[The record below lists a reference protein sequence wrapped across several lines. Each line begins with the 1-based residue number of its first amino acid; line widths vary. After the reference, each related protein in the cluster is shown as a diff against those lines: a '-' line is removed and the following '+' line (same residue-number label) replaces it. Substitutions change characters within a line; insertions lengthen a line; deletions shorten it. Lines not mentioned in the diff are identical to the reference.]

1 MTFSPFLVA
10 NARHVARDDAD
21 RGPLALR
28 SARLALWG
36 FLWVDAPGSER
47 TLATRRDLAASLRR
61 LGATCWEIAG
71 QERKRM
77 ERFCRPLPYHLATAP
92 GYTGLELTWSRAAGE
107 PSDCAASRSGR
118 RGRYGK
124 NVEWMEK
131 VSDEQYR
138 R

>member
-36 FLWVDAPGSER
+36 FLWVDTAGSER
-47 TLATRRDLAASLRR
+47 TLATRRVLAVSLRR

-71 QERKRM
+71 QKRKRM
-77 ERFCRPLPYHLATAP
+77 ERLCRPLPYHLATAP
-92 GYTGLELTWSRAAGE
+92 CDDLTSLAQ
-107 PSDCAASRSGR
+107 CAFSTP
-118 RGRYGK
+118 RG
-124 NVEWMEK
+124 
-131 VSDEQYR
+131 SSLPA
-138 R
+138 

>member
-71 QERKRM
+71 QERKRWSDFA
-77 ERFCRPLPYHLATAP
+77 ESAKSNTADDP
-92 GYTGLELTWSRAAGE
+92 QSSE
-107 PSDCAASRSGR
+107 
-118 RGRYGK
+118 
-124 NVEWMEK
+124 
-131 VSDEQYR
+131 
-138 R
+138 